1 MTNDD
6 PSQGSQPTIDQPASE
21 VERDVELLAP
31 RQKQL
36 IRQALTTRFAAFLK
50 PGERLEIDGE
60 KSEEYVYATIAV
72 RSADDS
78 FQLDLEASILAADQQ
93 LKKLDNPDGYLE
105 LTIEFLKLKLY
116 EFFREDRQERFHIDW
131 RLYPVE
137 KATIRLRGEIRKP
150 ELERE
155 ADELLDEDHP
165 ILDMD

>member
-1 MTNDD
+1 MTSSDR
-6 PSQGSQPTIDQPASE
+6 PTAE
-21 VERDVELLAP
+21 AERDVETLAP

-50 PGERLEIDGE
+50 PGESLEIDAE

-78 FQLDLEASILAADQQ
+78 FRLDLEGSILAADQDK
-93 LKKLDNPDGYLE
+93 KKLESPELYLE
-105 LTIEFLKLKLY
+105 LTIEFLKLQLY
-116 EFFREDRQERFHIDW
+116 EFFRQDRQERFHIDW

-150 ELERE
+150 SLERE
-155 ADELLDEDHP
+155 ADELLDDDESVDDDMP